1 MFALAGLQPIEAALP
16 PLPIPYYQYPLEV
29 IDPITTNAIGSGFI
43 LQASNSVYLVT
54 ARHVLFESGTNG
66 WQLSRPQI
74 EISAFTSLSETNEGH
89 TVLAVDLQSLL
100 KKSEVRF
107 STNRDVA
114 LARLEY
120 CTPTNKN
127 FQTYL
132 PEVSVK
138 TTNHV
143 LCMCPETLMMKYPEV
158 SFVGSDVFL
167 VGFPASIGIPELP
180 QIDSTRP
187 LLRKGIVAGLN
198 QSRRTI
204 ILDCPVYQG
213 NSGGP
218 VVTKEQVNANTW
230 YFPILGI
237 AVEWVPFR
245 DVWESKRFKYTNQ
258 TLSNSGYAVVEPA
271 EAILE
276 MVWQ

>member
-1 MFALAGLQPIEAALP
+1 MVALPGLQPTQAAQP
-16 PLPIPYYQYPLEV
+16 PLPIPYYQYALEV
-29 IDPITTNAIGSGFI
+29 VDPITTNAIGSGFM
-43 LQASNSVYLVT
+43 LQASNSVYFVT
-54 ARHVLFESGTNG
+54 ARHVLFELSTSG

-74 EISAFTSLSETNEGH
+74 EISGFTAHSKTNENQ
-89 TVLAVDLQSLL
+89 TVLIVNLQSLL
-100 KKSEVRF
+100 RKGEVRF

-114 LARLEY
+114 LPRLEY
-120 CTPTNKN
+120 CNLTNKN
-127 FQTYL
+127 FQTIL
-132 PEVSVK
+132 PEVSAK

-143 LCMCPETLMMKYPEV
+143 LCMCPETLMMKYPEE
-158 SFVGSDVFL
+158 SFVGNDVFL
-167 VGFPASIGIPELP
+167 VGFPASIGISELP

-218 VVTKEQVNANTW
+218 VVTKEQVNINTW

>member
-1 MFALAGLQPIEAALP
+1 
-16 PLPIPYYQYPLEV
+16 
-29 IDPITTNAIGSGFI
+29 

-158 SFVGSDVFL
+158 SFVGSDVF
-167 VGFPASIGIPELP
+167 PCWIS
-180 QIDSTRP
+180 
-187 LLRKGIVAGLN
+187 GL
-198 QSRRTI
+198 
-204 ILDCPVYQG
+204 
-213 NSGGP
+213 
-218 VVTKEQVNANTW
+218 
-230 YFPILGI
+230 
-237 AVEWVPFR
+237 
-245 DVWESKRFKYTNQ
+245 
-258 TLSNSGYAVVEPA
+258 
-271 EAILE
+271 
-276 MVWQ
+276 